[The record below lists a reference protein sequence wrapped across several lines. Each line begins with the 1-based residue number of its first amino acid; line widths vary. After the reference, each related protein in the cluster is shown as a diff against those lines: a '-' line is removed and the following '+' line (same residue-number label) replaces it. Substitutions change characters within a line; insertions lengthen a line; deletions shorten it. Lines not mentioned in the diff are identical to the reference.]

1 MLREPQLSSG
11 MIGLET
17 RMICLGLGLVK
28 LLILISCMSVPWS
41 PIIDYKLRTHIHKN
55 LTISMALIS
64 LTVRYGDGAGNT
76 VAENSSVF
84 SIIRMR

>member
-1 MLREPQLSSG
+1 

-17 RMICLGLGLVK
+17 SMICLGLGLVK
-28 LLILISCMSVPWS
+28 LLILISCMSVSWS
-41 PIIDYKLRTHIHKN
+41 AIDHKLLTHIRKN

-64 LTVRYGDGAGNT
+64 VTVRYGDGAGNT